1 MENKELLR
9 KIEILK
15 SRGAKELMEK
25 LDKYEDA
32 LEEALREDAS
42 FKNLNHE
49 YLASGTNDCHEVKRI
64 IAELSPLIP
73 ETSKEGKKLTAAE
86 KESWLVRQRK
96 ENEEL
101 TAAINKQ
108 ISISFIIENNQIK
121 TDMARRRLD
130 GVRGK
135 LALVT
140 AQINFLAA

>member
-49 YLASGTNDCHEVKRI
+49 YLASSTNDCHEVKRI